1 MAGHNR
7 RAVGESRHDL
17 GDETRFADSGRS
29 ENREEVARP
38 LTHRALESALE
49 QGALVLAAD
58 HRRVQPSHVPR
69 RSREDFDHAER
80 GHLLLLAL
88 HLERGDLLDTNGVAH
103 ESLRLSPDQDL
114 A

>member
-1 MAGHNR
+1 VAGDDR
-7 RAVGESRHDL
+7 RAVGESRHHL

-29 ENREEVARP
+29 EDREEVARP
-38 LTHRALESALE
+38 LTHRALESALQ

-58 HRRVQPSHVPR
+58 HRRVQPSRVSR

-88 HLERGDLLDTNGVAH
+88 DLERGDLLDTNGVAH
-103 ESLRLSPDQDL
+103 EPLRLSPDQDL